1 MIVEEKES
9 YLFPTCTATRR
20 AGAHNPACTAF
31 KVLAPLKNSIVWPY
45 PNWRFVAATP
55 PVGFKRM
62 RLSKNLSRVID
73 AGCGKDGAR
82 YFSRNSQRWSMPII
96 KRLEGKY
103 VLVLLASDFEDAEFR
118 DVAGPLMLEG
128 ATVTV
133 ASNSHDVLNGKW
145 GEVAVI
151 PDRLVHDVDA
161 KNYTA
166 LYIPGGRAPSK
177 IRDDPDVQRVV
188 REAYDGGLRIG
199 AVCHGPQV
207 LISAGIVKNKTLTS
221 HPAVRAELE
230 QAGANYTGRP
240 VERDGSI
247 TTATDPRAIAEFN
260 TTFIREI
267 ACCELFGP

>member
-1 MIVEEKES
+1 
-9 YLFPTCTATRR
+9 
-20 AGAHNPACTAF
+20 
-31 KVLAPLKNSIVWPY
+31 
-45 PNWRFVAATP
+45 
-55 PVGFKRM
+55 
-62 RLSKNLSRVID
+62 
-73 AGCGKDGAR
+73 
-82 YFSRNSQRWSMPII
+82 MPII
-96 KRLEGKY
+96 KRLEGKH
-103 VLVLLASDFEDAEFR
+103 VLVLLASEFEDAEFR

-133 ASNSHDVLNGKW
+133 ASTSRDVLNGKR

-151 PDRLVHDVDA
+151 PDRLVSDVEA
-161 KNYTA
+161 RNYTA

-177 IRDDPDVQRVV
+177 IRDDPDVQKVV

-207 LISAGIVKNKTLTS
+207 LISAGIVRNKTLTS
-221 HPAVRAELE
+221 HPAVGAELE

-260 TTFIREI
+260 TAFIREI

>member
-1 MIVEEKES
+1 
-9 YLFPTCTATRR
+9 
-20 AGAHNPACTAF
+20 
-31 KVLAPLKNSIVWPY
+31 
-45 PNWRFVAATP
+45 
-55 PVGFKRM
+55 
-62 RLSKNLSRVID
+62 
-73 AGCGKDGAR
+73 
-82 YFSRNSQRWSMPII
+82 MPII
-96 KRLEGKY
+96 KRLEGKH
-103 VLVLLASDFEDAEFR
+103 VLVLLASEFEDSEFR

-128 ATVTV
+128 ATVTA
-133 ASNSHDVLNGKW
+133 ASISRDVINGKR

-151 PDRLVHDVDA
+151 PDTLVRDVDA
-161 KNYTA
+161 RDYTA
-166 LYIPGGRAPSK
+166 LYIPGGSAPSK
-177 IRDDPDVQRVV
+177 MRDDPDVQKVV

-221 HPAVRAELE
+221 HPAVGAELE

-260 TTFIREI
+260 TVFIREI

>member
-1 MIVEEKES
+1 LRS
-9 YLFPTCTATRR
+9 
-20 AGAHNPACTAF
+20 G
-31 KVLAPLKNSIVWPY
+31 
-45 PNWRFVAATP
+45 
-55 PVGFKRM
+55 
-62 RLSKNLSRVID
+62 KNLSTALD
-73 AGCGKDGAR
+73 AGWGKNGAR
-82 YFSRNSQRWSMPII
+82 YFSRNSQRWFMPII
-96 KRLEGKY
+96 KRLEGKH
-103 VLVLLASDFEDAEFR
+103 VLVLLASEFEDAEFR

-133 ASNSHDVLNGKW
+133 ASTSRDVLNGKR

-151 PDRLVHDVDA
+151 PDRLVSEVEA
-161 KNYTA
+161 RNYTA

-177 IRDDPDVQRVV
+177 IRDDPDVQKVV

-207 LISAGIVKNKTLTS
+207 LISAGIVRNKTLTS

-260 TTFIREI
+260 TAFIREI